1 MKIYLVKPKDRNT
14 RVRLMYSAPYIPSV
28 RAYLM
33 FDKPK
38 NDDVEAVELEVEA
51 PALLKLI
58 DEAAKH
64 LQRRIWKHEYM
75 LKRLYGIMA
84 KLSRLA
90 EELAKA

>member
-1 MKIYLVKPKDRNT
+1 VKIYLVKPKDRKA
-14 RVRLMYSAPYIPSV
+14 RVRLMYSAPYIPSA

-33 FDKPK
+33 FDRPK
-38 NDDVEAVELEVEA
+38 SDEVEAVELEVEA

-58 DEAAKH
+58 DEAANY
-64 LQRRIWKHEYM
+64 LQRRIWKQEYM

-84 KLSRLA
+84 KLARLS